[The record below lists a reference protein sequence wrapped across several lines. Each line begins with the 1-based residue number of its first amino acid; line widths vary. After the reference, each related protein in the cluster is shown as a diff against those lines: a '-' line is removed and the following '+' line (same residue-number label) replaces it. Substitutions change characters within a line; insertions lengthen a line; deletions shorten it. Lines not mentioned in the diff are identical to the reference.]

1 LWNGDEARKNEA
13 NMFPLFYAHRC
24 NATGL
29 MPRNSPTQVFFA
41 TSLDHN
47 NDFMYKRKA
56 MESIVVKA
64 DDVR

>member
-1 LWNGDEARKNEA
+1 
-13 NMFPLFYAHRC
+13 MFPLFYAHRC

-64 DDVR
+64 DGVR